1 MNKKELLA
9 MPKLK
14 VTPSMYRM
22 AMADKPKITVHSNW
36 YGKKY
41 ETRSHITAVYL
52 RCCVR
57 NDILKLAC
65 FITEDIRTGVKKPL
79 YEIYFSKS
87 ENSYITYNTENNH
100 WLTGSFRNL
109 KWPSYFYASKIKCC
123 RETQKAVRRYFENE
137 EDSAMDIIS
146 NFQNKFMEDRLNK
159 RHKRITD
166 PWDEDMK
173 QTPAL
178 PKDWKQWVNKV
189 GIPENFIIY
198 RYSRKELKDGYCT
211 YCENMVKVR
220 PHHNEKG
227 VCPHCHR
234 QITFKSVGR
243 FKRMFTDRHLMC
255 LIQKCKDGYM
265 IRKFEAYRKYTYD
278 DYKNPEVSFLEYRRA
293 IFDGQTQSH
302 RVYYY
307 GSYKNREF
315 RWIRENNYPAYN
327 HRDSCGKTYGK
338 TLPSLFKKE
347 LKETG
352 LKEYL
357 KHNECINPEKYL
369 TAYDECPYLEKTVKA
384 GLFNLA
390 DKMIES
396 YGWSKNSFLPLNKEN
411 LQKSI
416 IKILMLTPTA
426 FRKLRKYNGKLDMLT
441 WLQYETQTHKEIP
454 DEILLWL
461 LDNHISPDTFN
472 FIKDKMNIVQIVNYV
487 RKQMNDSNMQ
497 LREVIDTWQDY
508 LSMAAHFG
516 YDLNDEIVYRVRKL
530 KQRHDELV
538 DLCNQEDDETRAKEI
553 RAKFSNVETNLLEV
567 KDKYEY
573 ANGDYTVI
581 VPTKIEQILREGRA
595 LHHCVANIDKYWD
608 RIDRNEAYVFFL
620 RKSENSKQ
628 AYYTLEVEPCGTVR
642 QKRTMFD
649 RQEDDIEAAS
659 DFLREWQK
667 VIRERMT
674 DDDREL
680 AKASKVLRLE
690 NFKELAKKNIVINT
704 GHLQGQRLVDVL
716 MADLMEAA

>member
-1 MNKKELLA
+1 MIKKELLA

-14 VTPSMYRM
+14 ITPSMYRM
-22 AMADKPKITVHSNW
+22 AMEDKPKITVHTNW
-36 YGKKY
+36 YGNKY
-41 ETRSHITAVYL
+41 ETREHKVAVYL
-52 RCCVR
+52 RCCIK

-87 ENSYITYNTENNH
+87 ENTYLTYNTETKH
-100 WLTGSFRNL
+100 WLTGSFWRL
-109 KWPSYFYASKIKCC
+109 KWPSYFYASKIKCY
-123 RETQKAVRRYFENE
+123 RETQKAIRRYFGK
-137 EDSAMDIIS
+137 EDDGAVDIIS
-146 NFQNKFMEDRLNK
+146 DFQNKFMEERLNK

-178 PKDWKQWVNKV
+178 PKDWKRWVNKV
-189 GIPENFIIY
+189 GIPENYIIY
-198 RYSRKELKDGYCT
+198 RYSRKNLKDGYCT
-211 YCENMVKVR
+211 YCENMVRVR

-227 VCPHCHR
+227 VCPHCHK

-278 DYKNPEVSFLEYRRA
+278 NYENPDVSFWEYRRT
-293 IFDGQTQSH
+293 IFDRQTRSH

-307 GSYKNREF
+307 DSYKNREL
-315 RWIRENNYPAYN
+315 RWIRENNYPAYYL
-327 HRDSCGKTYGK
+327 RDKCGKTYGK

-347 LKETG
+347 LKKTG
-352 LKEYL
+352 LMEYM
-357 KHNECINPEKYL
+357 KYNDSINIEKYL
-369 TAYDECPYLEKTVKA
+369 TAYDECPYLEKIVKV
-384 GLFNLA
+384 GLLNLA
-390 DKMIES
+390 DQMIES
-396 YGWSKNSFLPLNKEN
+396 YGWNRRSFLPLTEEN
-411 LQKSI
+411 VEKSI

-426 FRKLRKYNGKLDMLT
+426 FRRLREHNGKMDMLT
-441 WLQYETQTHKEIP
+441 WLQYETQTHKDIS
-454 DEILLWL
+454 DDVIFWL
-461 LDNHISPDTFN
+461 LKNDITPDTFN
-472 FIKDKMNIVQIVNYV
+472 FIKDKMSIVQIVHYIK
-487 RKQMNDSNMQ
+487 KQMCDNKMK
-497 LREVIDTWQDY
+497 LKEVITTWQDY
-508 LSMAAHFG
+508 LSMAARLG
-516 YDLNDEIVYRVRKL
+516 YDINDEIVYRVRKL

-538 DLCNQEDDETRAKEI
+538 DLLNQEDDETRAKEI
-553 RAKFSNVETNLLEV
+553 RATFSNIETNLLDV

-573 ANGDYTVI
+573 ANDDYTVI
-581 VPTKIEQILREGRA
+581 VPTKIEQILSEGRA

-620 RKSENSKQ
+620 RKSESPKQ
-628 AYYTLEVEPCGTVR
+628 AYYTIEVEPCGTVR

-649 RQEDDIEAAS
+649 RQEDDIDIAS

-667 VIRERMT
+667 VIRDRMT
-674 DDDREL
+674 DKDKEL
-680 AKASKVLRLE
+680 AKTSRVLRLE
-690 NFKELAKKNIVINT
+690 NFKELTEKNIIINT
-704 GHLQGQRLVDVL
+704 GQLQGQRLVDVL